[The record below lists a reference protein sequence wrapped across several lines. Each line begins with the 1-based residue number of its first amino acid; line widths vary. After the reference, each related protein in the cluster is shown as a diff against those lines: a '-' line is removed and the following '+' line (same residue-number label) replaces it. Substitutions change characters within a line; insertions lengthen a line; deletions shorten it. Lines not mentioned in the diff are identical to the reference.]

1 MFYQYSC
8 DGVHM
13 VYLLPLLT
21 VFIWGGNAIVN
32 KMAAESIE
40 PSAMSFY
47 RWFLA
52 IIILTPF
59 CLPKVVK
66 RWQTI
71 RPYLAKLAFLAMLG
85 MVLNQSLSY
94 YAGLTTTASNMAM
107 ITSLVPLIAI
117 FMSVPILAKRISP
130 LSIVGAVIAL
140 SGLAFMLGKGD
151 VAFFLHQDITPGDGI
166 MVIASICYAAY
177 CVLLKRWKMPLS
189 NWTMVYMQGLLAL
202 IMLTPLWLT
211 SDQLIPS
218 KSSLPLIAYAGIA
231 ASIAAPW
238 MWVKAIDLIGAD
250 SSAMFMNLMPV
261 VAITLAASLLG
272 EEIHSYHLMGGLL
285 VISGVILS
293 QLKFKRKSTIPLE
306 NVEQA

>member
-117 FMSVPILAKRISP
+117 FMSVPILSKRISP

-218 KSSLPLIAYAGIA
+218 KSSLPLIVYAGVA

>member
-1 MFYQYSC
+1 
-8 DGVHM
+8 M
-13 VYLLPLLT
+13 VYLLPFFT
-21 VFIWGGNAIVN
+21 VCIWGGNAIVN
-32 KMAAESIE
+32 KMAASTIE

-52 IIILTPF
+52 IVVLSPF
-59 CLPKVVK
+59 CLPKVIQ
-66 RWQTI
+66 RWSVI

-94 YAGLTTTASNMAM
+94 YAGLTTTASNMAL

-117 FMSVPILAKRISP
+117 FMSVPILSKPISP
-130 LSIVGAVIAL
+130 LSIVGGVIAL
-140 SGLAFMLGKGD
+140 AGLAFMLGKGD

-211 SDQLIPS
+211 SEQLVPS
-218 KSSLPLIAYAGIA
+218 QQAIPLIAYAGLA

-261 VAITLAASLLG
+261 VAITLAATMLG
-272 EEIHSYHLMGGLL
+272 EAVHSYHLMGGLL
-285 VISGVILS
+285 VVSGVVLS
-293 QLKFKRKSTIPLE
+293 QLKWKRLSRKSLE
-306 NVEQA
+306 NVNQV